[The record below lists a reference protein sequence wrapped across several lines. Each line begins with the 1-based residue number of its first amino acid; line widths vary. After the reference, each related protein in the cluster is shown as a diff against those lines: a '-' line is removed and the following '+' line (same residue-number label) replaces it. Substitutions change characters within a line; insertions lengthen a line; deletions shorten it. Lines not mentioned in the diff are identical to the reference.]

1 MWCNERFRGDFQSR
15 SGVGE
20 QLYNLPAQSIWLRR
34 IKAAGDRRSPSNHD
48 PGPACILP
56 GLQLMTMSN
65 SGKVKSSVP

>member
-34 IKAAGDRRSPSNHD
+34 IKAAGDRWSPSNHD
-48 PGPACILP
+48 RDRPASCP
-56 GLQLMTMSN
+56 ASN
-65 SGKVKSSVP
+65 